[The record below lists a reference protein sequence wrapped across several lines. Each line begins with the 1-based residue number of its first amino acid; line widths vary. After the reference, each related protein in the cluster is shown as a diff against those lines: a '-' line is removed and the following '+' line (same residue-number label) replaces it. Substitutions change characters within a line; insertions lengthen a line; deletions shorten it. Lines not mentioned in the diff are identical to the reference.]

1 MMEFRSIEMHEL
13 FSLPPK
19 EKYIDVAEVCDSGAN
34 QLCVVVEEMSLKRL
48 ESTVALGPVSKIT
61 PIVHQAGDMVFKI
74 SWERYVI
81 FQVLN
86 ESFDSGNRPAEV
98 WEGHLFR
105 KYSES
110 RYLSYV

>member
-48 ESTVALGPVSKIT
+48 ESTVALGPVGT
-61 PIVHQAGDMVFKI
+61 VCHF
-74 SWERYVI
+74 
-81 FQVLN
+81 
-86 ESFDSGNRPAEV
+86 SGA
-98 WEGHLFR
+98 
-105 KYSES
+105 
-110 RYLSYV
+110 